1 MKIELKISLILVGSL
16 SDQRIMAKQDESS
29 DRQRAILAAVR
40 RFPQFELAIHRL
52 IVRSESFLE
61 ICEELAEAELALS
74 SVDKTTTT
82 ALVETRRAEWQ
93 ELVDRLV
100 GEVGAA
106 VRDSEATRNL
116 GVNPR
121 PPW

>member
-1 MKIELKISLILVGSL
+1 
-16 SDQRIMAKQDESS
+16 MATQQESS
-29 DRQRAILAAVR
+29 ERQRAILAAVR

-52 IVRSESFLE
+52 VVRSESFLE
-61 ICEELAEAELALS
+61 ICEELADAERALS
-74 SVDKTTTT
+74 SVDQTTTT
-82 ALVETRRAEWQ
+82 LVEARRAEWQ
-93 ELVDRLV
+93 QLVDRLV

-106 VRDSEATRNL
+106 VRDSEAPRNL